1 MRFSCYPGLEL
12 PTLSQEWID
21 KIKALTE
28 REMTP
33 EEEFEQRVSFVY
45 GCLPHKSLLTKD
57 QIRVMLRSAPGV
69 PLSPT

>member
-1 MRFSCYPGLEL
+1 MRFSCYPELEL
-12 PTLSQEWID
+12 PTVSQDWID
-21 KIKALTE
+21 RIKASLN

-57 QIRVMLRSAPGV
+57 QIRVMLRSTPGAPL
-69 PLSPT
+69 PPT